1 MRNRSKNIRTQ
12 PSNKNRGKGEIRII
26 AGQWR
31 GRKLPVLDKEGLRP
45 TTDRIKETV
54 FNWLMPYILDSR
66 CLDCFAGSGS
76 LGIEALSRQAKYVQ
90 FFELDKQ
97 VAKQLEANLIRL
109 QTQSGKVQQGDSL
122 QHLKEGNQD
131 APYELVFLDP
141 PFNKALL
148 QPAIQQ
154 LEDGNWIAQNSL
166 IYIEKERSLD
176 KLELPPHWELLKHK
190 QAGEVSFSLYIYNK
204 EL

>member
-122 QHLKEGNQD
+122 QYLKEGNQD

-176 KLELPPHWELLKHK
+176 ELELPPHWELLKHK

>member
-122 QHLKEGNQD
+122 QYLKEGNQD
-131 APYELVFLDP
+131 APYELVFLNP